1 LSKKTLAVGIVFLF
15 IFSVGNSLVVGYDI
29 EIDENPS
36 EEDFLTEYLNEHG
49 ELIYHICG
57 KNCGSAAVMDDLLE
71 FYKSFDLYSH
81 LMKTTGDPDDGEH
94 DGYAKTVYDDVEN
107 STICGYILDNTTE
120 KPIEGARVI
129 IFWSGHQGIIV
140 NYTYSDTLGFYNI
153 DIEMSEVLLVVRAS
167 GYFNHFMGLNDF
179 EDNETLW
186 YNVSLNPGAPLE
198 NSIVCGYITDN
209 LTDDPIDGADV
220 ICVNYADSI
229 PYDWNYTCTNSS
241 GFYSINVSTAGD
253 AYFYSDVDGYYS
265 NATMEYNISENE
277 TLWLNISLDP
287 RRPENS
293 TVCGY
298 ITDNVTKEPIE
309 NACVDLYWSDDQ
321 GHFVFNYTHT
331 DSSGFYSMNVAAGK
345 IWMCTVFA
353 V

>member
-229 PYDWNYTCTNSS
+229 PFDWNYTCTNSS
-241 GFYSINVSTAGD
+241 GFYSISVST
-253 AYFYSDVDGYYS
+253 
-265 NATMEYNISENE
+265 
-277 TLWLNISLDP
+277 
-287 RRPENS
+287 
-293 TVCGY
+293 
-298 ITDNVTKEPIE
+298 
-309 NACVDLYWSDDQ
+309 
-321 GHFVFNYTHT
+321 
-331 DSSGFYSMNVAAGK
+331 SG
-345 IWMCTVFA
+345 
-353 V
+353 